1 MLCKHFYL
9 QFQIN
14 GGNLTGGCQNRVKK
28 LVGYA
33 RNTSRASNQLSTDD
47 GPVLVQP
54 LKRTA
59 LSPPLVNRD
68 VYQSVWALF
77 VCFFR
82 EPFLGA
88 ALEKK
93 TGGACFF
100 FREHP
105 YKRCYRKKKH
115 ANNVMFF
122 FSRALFF
129 FSRADFSLT
138 KHRKIEISPRDP

>member
-77 VCFFR
+77 V
-82 EPFLGA
+82 
-88 ALEKK
+88 
-93 TGGACFF
+93 
-100 FREHP
+100 
-105 YKRCYRKKKH
+105 
-115 ANNVMFF
+115 FF
-122 FSRALFF
+122 FSRAFFGCCSRKKTQVVHVFF
-129 FSRADFSLT
+129 FESTPIKDA
-138 KHRKIEISPRDP
+138 IEKKNTRITLCSFFREHCFFFES